1 MEGKYMLVDQM
12 NADMLKAILETL
24 PLEITVIDAND
35 EVVGW
40 NRHEDRLFKR
50 PLTSMGLN
58 FRNCHPETSLDKV
71 IQIVE
76 EMRAGKRDGARFW
89 IDLPVGLTTDRKTS
103 PPVWPKGDTQNP
115 RHKILI
121 EFYALRDD
129 QGKYLGCMECTQ
141 DTDHIRK
148 LEGEKRLLD

>member
-1 MEGKYMLVDQM
+1 MLVDQM
-12 NADMLKAILETL
+12 NADMLKSILETL

-40 NRHEDRLFKR
+40 NRHADRLFKR

-58 FRNCHPETSLDKV
+58 FRECHPETSLDKV

-89 IDLPVGLTTDRKTS
+89 IDLPVG
-103 PPVWPKGDTQNP
+103 PKGDPKNP

-121 EFYALRDD
+121 EFHALRDD

-141 DTDHIRK
+141 DVDHIRK